1 MHIWI
6 EVNTSVSSLD
16 DDGINQ
22 GVDTVSYEEAVKL
35 GGGAPMPL
43 KLGLAK
49 RNGVIARLSFA
60 YISPPKMAANVIPF
74 IRTVSMCTEHDG
86 TEPNEKNQ
94 NKRVRMHG
102 PATYSS

>member
-6 EVNTSVSSLD
+6 EVNTSVSSP

-35 GGGAPMPL
+35 GGGAPMTL
-43 KLGLAK
+43 KLGLAR

-60 YISPPKMAANVIPF
+60 YISPPKMAANVSPF
-74 IRTVSMCTEHDG
+74 IRTVNVH
-86 TEPNEKNQ
+86 
-94 NKRVRMHG
+94 
-102 PATYSS
+102 